1 MLTRSKFFLQWQ
13 FDLIEESTFLGYFVD
28 ETVGARYG
36 TLLPSALF
44 FLLVNN
50 TIMQRGSA

>member
-1 MLTRSKFFLQWQ
+1 MTGWANLGLTQRGKQ
-13 FDLIEESTFLGYFVD
+13 STFLGYFAD

-36 TLLPSALF
+36 TLCPLRYF
-44 FLLVNN
+44 FAGNN